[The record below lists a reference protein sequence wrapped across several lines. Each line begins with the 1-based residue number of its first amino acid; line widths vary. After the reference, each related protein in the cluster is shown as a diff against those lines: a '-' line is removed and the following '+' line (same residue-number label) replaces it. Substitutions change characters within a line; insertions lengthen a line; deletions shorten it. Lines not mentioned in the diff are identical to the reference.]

1 MACSSTPTSLC
12 SLDPFL
18 LWWAMVE
25 MRKTERSSSLVSG
38 CCRGPYCVMSLC
50 LRPSL
55 GALDV
60 PCVAGIYAVWIDG
73 DGRKEAIL
81 AFVLDEQMEGWWTDR
96 WRMARE
102 METRLDGMGC
112 SHLEVSD
119 HPAWSSGTL
128 AASEKAQQCH
138 S

>member
-1 MACSSTPTSLC
+1 
-12 SLDPFL
+12 
-18 LWWAMVE
+18 

-50 LRPSL
+50 LWPSL

-81 AFVLDEQMEGWWTDR
+81 AFVLDEQMEGWCTDQ
-96 WRMARE
+96 WCMARE
-102 METRLDGMGC
+102 METRLDGIGR

-119 HPAWSSGTL
+119 HPAWSSSTL
-128 AASEKAQQCH
+128 AASEKAQQLQ

>member
-1 MACSSTPTSLC
+1 M
-12 SLDPFL
+12 
-18 LWWAMVE
+18 E

-102 METRLDGMGC
+102 METRLDGIGC